1 MRRFFNLKKILALN
15 NKELQSALAAKLK
28 ISTSE
33 VENLLHTTID
43 AIVDQLKDGKSINIQ
58 GFGSFEVR
66 EKAERVSV
74 NPVTKVRTMIPA
86 KLSLAFKT
94 STVYKE
100 KIKELPRHE

>member
-1 MRRFFNLKKILALN
+1 MN

-33 VENLLHTTID
+33 VEKMLQSTIE
-43 AIVDQLKDGKSINIQ
+43 AMVDQLKESKSINIQ

-66 EKAERVSV
+66 KKDERVSV
-74 NPVTKVRTMIPA
+74 NPVTKVRTMVPA

>member
-1 MRRFFNLKKILALN
+1 MN

-28 ISTSE
+28 ISTAE
-33 VENLLHTTID
+33 VETLLHATVE
-43 AIVDQLKDGKSINIQ
+43 AMVDQLKNNKSINIQ
-58 GFGSFEVR
+58 GFGSLEVR

-74 NPVTKVRTMIPA
+74 NPVTKLRTMVPA

-100 KIKELPRHE
+100 KLKELPRHE

>member
-1 MRRFFNLKKILALN
+1 MN
-15 NKELQSALAAKLK
+15 NKELQSTLAAKLK
-28 ISTSE
+28 LSSSE
-33 VENLLHTTID
+33 VETLLQSTID
-43 AIVDQLKDGKSINIQ
+43 AMVDQLKADKTINIQ

-66 EKAERVSV
+66 KKDERVSV
-74 NPVTKVRTMIPA
+74 NPITKIRTMVPA